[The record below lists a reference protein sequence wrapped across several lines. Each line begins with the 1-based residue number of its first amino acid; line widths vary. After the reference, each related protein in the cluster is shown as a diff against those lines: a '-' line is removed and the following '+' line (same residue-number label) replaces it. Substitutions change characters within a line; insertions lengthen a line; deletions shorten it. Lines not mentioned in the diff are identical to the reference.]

1 MAGKALSPTVCNVIN
16 KGKVMKNAVVCLIA
30 LLLAVVANAQTHGYS
45 TNFTFSQRNFADTI
59 PIEVVDNQ
67 IFVKTT
73 ANGRVYRFC
82 LDTGSSQG
90 TVYANSTV
98 IGLKALGS
106 VVSRDAAGR
115 SDTVGVVQL
124 PPFTLGKLTITGYV
138 ASMFPSAMAR
148 TYDGIIGF
156 DLFNKGLCCKIDTR
170 NKRMIIADRR
180 DFFDGEAGYA
190 VHYKLKWFVPYVMV
204 SPFKRHYDEALF
216 DTGSNIL
223 YTMNK
228 QRFDEHAYKS
238 KNVNGQVEARVK
250 GKLTIGN
257 IGAERGGEV
266 AFLKLDRLKWSDF
279 SFVDVS
285 AVTTQGSSRIGAS
298 ILRYGSVI
306 INGFRR
312 YIRFQPYD
320 EGDSV
325 KVSNK
330 PFTTAYVPTDDGK
343 ASVGVVMPGSADYEA
358 GLRQGDVIVSIDG
371 NAIAT
376 FAAFQQFPLVKGV
389 AHKVRVR
396 TQQGVIK
403 DLVITR

>member
-1 MAGKALSPTVCNVIN
+1 MKRPVI
-16 KGKVMKNAVVCLIA
+16 CLIA
-30 LLLAVVANAQTHGYS
+30 LLFSVMGNAQMHGYS

-67 IFVKTT
+67 IFLKAT

-90 TVYANSTV
+90 TVYANSS
-98 IGLKALGS
+98 IMGLRALGN

-115 SDTVGVVQL
+115 NDTVGVVQL
-124 PPFTLGKLTITGYV
+124 PAITLGKLTITGYV
-138 ASMFPSAMAR
+138 ASIFPSTIVR
-148 TYDGIIGF
+148 GYDGIIGF

-190 VHYKLKWFVPYVMV
+190 LHYKLKWFVPYVMV
-204 SPFKRHYDEALF
+204 SPFKRHYDEVLF
-216 DTGSNIL
+216 DTGSKIL

-228 QRFDEHAYKS
+228 QSFDEHAYKS
-238 KNVNGQVEARVK
+238 KNVNSQVEARVK

-266 AFLKLDRLKWSDF
+266 AFLKLDRLKWDDF
-279 SFVDVS
+279 SFLDVS

-298 ILRYGSVI
+298 MLSYGSVI
-306 INGFRR
+306 INGFRH
-312 YIRFQPYD
+312 YIRFQPYAG
-320 EGDSV
+320 GDSV

-330 PFTTAYVPTDDGK
+330 PLTTAYVPTDDGK

-358 GLRQGDVIVSIDG
+358 GLRQGDVILSIDG
-371 NAIAT
+371 KVITT
-376 FAAFQQFPLVKGV
+376 FAAFQQFPLVKGM
-389 AHKVRVR
+389 AHKMRVR
-396 TQQGVIK
+396 THEGIIK
-403 DLVITR
+403 DVVITR

>member
-1 MAGKALSPTVCNVIN
+1 
-16 KGKVMKNAVVCLIA
+16 MKKTVVCLMA
-30 LLLAVVANAQTHGYS
+30 LLLSVMLHAQSRGYS
-45 TNFTFSQRNFADTI
+45 TNFTFSQRNFSDTI
-59 PIEVVDNQ
+59 PIDVVDDQ
-67 IFVKTT
+67 IFVKAT

-90 TVYANSTV
+90 TVYANSSI

-124 PPFTLGKLTITGYV
+124 PPITLGKLTITGYV
-138 ASMFPSAMAR
+138 ASMFPSSMVR
-148 TYDGIIGF
+148 DYDGIIGF

-170 NKRMIIADRR
+170 NKRMVIADRR
-180 DFFDGEAGYA
+180 DFFDGEQGYA
-190 VHYKLKWFVPYVMV
+190 LHYKLKWFVPYVMV

-216 DTGSNIL
+216 DTGSKIL

-228 QRFDEHAYKS
+228 QRFDQHAYKS

-250 GKLTIGN
+250 GTLTIGN
-257 IGAERGGEV
+257 IGAERDGEV
-266 AFLKLDRLKWSDF
+266 AFLKLDRLKWGDF

-298 ILRYGSVI
+298 MLRYGSVI

-320 EGDSV
+320 ENDSV

-330 PFTTAYVPTDDGK
+330 RFTTAYVPTDDGK

-371 NAIAT
+371 TAIAT
-376 FAAFQQFPLVKGV
+376 FAAFQQFPFAKGM

-396 TQQGVIK
+396 TRQGTIK
-403 DLVITR
+403 DVVITR

>member
-1 MAGKALSPTVCNVIN
+1 MKKSVI
-16 KGKVMKNAVVCLIA
+16 CFIA
-30 LLLAVVANAQTHGYS
+30 LLLTVVANAQMRGYS

-67 IFVKTT
+67 IFLKAT

-90 TVYANSTV
+90 TVYANSP
-98 IGLKALGS
+98 IMGLRALGS

-124 PPFTLGKLTITGYV
+124 PAITLGKLTITGYV
-138 ASMFPSAMAR
+138 ASVFPSTIVR
-148 TYDGIIGF
+148 DYDGIIGF

-170 NKRMIIADRR
+170 NKRIVVADRR
-180 DFFDGEAGYA
+180 DFFDGETGYA
-190 VHYKLKWFVPYVMV
+190 LHYKLKWFVPYVMV

-228 QRFDEHAYKS
+228 QSFDEHAYKS
-238 KNVNGQVEARVK
+238 KNVNSQVEARVK

-266 AFLKLDRLKWSDF
+266 AFLKLDRLRWSDF
-279 SFVDVS
+279 SFLDVS

-298 ILRYGSVI
+298 MLRYGSVI

-312 YIRFQPYD
+312 YIRFQPY
-320 EGDSV
+320 EGGDSV

-330 PFTTAYVPTDDGK
+330 PLTTAYVPTDDGK
-343 ASVGVVMPGSADYEA
+343 ASVGVVMPGSTDYEA
-358 GLRQGDVIVSIDG
+358 GLRQGDVIISIDG
-371 NAIAT
+371 RTIGS
-376 FAAFQQFPLVKGV
+376 FAAFQQFPFVKGMT
-389 AHKVRVR
+389 HKMRVR
-396 TQQGVIK
+396 TQQGTIK
-403 DLVITR
+403 DVVITR